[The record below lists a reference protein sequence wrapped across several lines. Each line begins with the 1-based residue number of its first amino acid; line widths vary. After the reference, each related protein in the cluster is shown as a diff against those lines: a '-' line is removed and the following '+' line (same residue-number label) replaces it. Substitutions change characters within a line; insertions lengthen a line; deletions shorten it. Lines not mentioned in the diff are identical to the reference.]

1 MASFCVPIDLHIIYY
16 FQRVHTDSS
25 DRIVLKDVT
34 TPVTVVTNSMV
45 LVILDVTQ
53 DGRAITVKMV
63 MVILNN
69 NLTFFFDFVC
79 CEAKYN
85 VPSVNHDIF

>member
-1 MASFCVPIDLHIIYY
+1 M
-16 FQRVHTDSS
+16 
-25 DRIVLKDVT
+25 LKDVT

-45 LVILDVTQ
+45 LVILDVTP

-69 NLTFFFDFVC
+69 NLNIYFDFVC

-85 VPSVNHDIF
+85 VHVPSVNHDIF

>member
-1 MASFCVPIDLHIIYY
+1 M
-16 FQRVHTDSS
+16 
-25 DRIVLKDVT
+25 LKDVT

-45 LVILDVTQ
+45 LVILDVTP

-69 NLTFFFDFVC
+69 NLNIYFDFVC